1 MMLKGW
7 GIRLATFVAGSLF
20 FTFSM
25 ANDASDCSLLTP
37 CNSSPASSKPVP
49 GANQK
54 QPVCLKVRGEASASL
69 GDEAYVRQMA
79 IRDALKTASMQR
91 NVHVYSKQKVDNYQL
106 THDQSHF
113 TTQSRIQNFEILQE
127 GYRPLTDAE
136 KYDENGILKK
146 GVKPSVYQV
155 ILKVCL
161 TEEGVGCKNLPI
173 NPYQVRLAIAQ
184 PIVMHPGQAR
194 DLSQLVLGF
203 QSELVRR
210 LRQQGYQN
218 ILALRNA
225 PGFSRLT
232 LIEPNLDYDQ
242 LEALQAKAGAQFL
255 LLPVI
260 REVGYEKDSNG
271 VTSAVRHFYLY
282 DDEPNK
288 RYLEVEYFLVDL
300 FDQSIVSQERKG
312 YNIEGD
318 VLVGREKP
326 FGTNAFFE
334 TDTGKVFHQLLNEE
348 VQQLLTSLKCERLK
362 ARIVEQQ
369 GNLYMVQIDQST
381 GVKVGDQLAVYH
393 LPNRPVR
400 FQNKTL
406 GYDGLPA
413 GFLIVKRVQQHFI
426 VAELVGKKQP
436 IAIGDLVQAW

>member
-1 MMLKGW
+1 MLKGW
-7 GIRLATFVAGSLF
+7 GVRLATLAAGALF
-20 FTFSM
+20 FTLSM

-37 CNSSPASSKPVP
+37 CNASPASSKPAT
-49 GANQK
+49 GTNQK

-91 NVHVYSKQKVDNYQL
+91 NVHVYAKQKVDNYQL

-113 TTQSRIQNFEILQE
+113 TTQSRIQSFEILRE

-136 KYDENGILKK
+136 KYDENGMLKK
-146 GVKPSVYQV
+146 DVKPSVYQV
-155 ILKVCL
+155 VLKVCL
-161 TEEGVGCKNLPI
+161 TEEGAGCKNLPI

-194 DLSQLVLGF
+194 DLSQLALGF

-218 ILALRNA
+218 LLALRHA
-225 PGFSRLT
+225 PGFSSISLV
-232 LIEPNLDYDQ
+232 EPNLDYDQ
-242 LEALQAKAGAQFL
+242 LEALQAETGAQFL

-260 REVGYEKDSNG
+260 REVGYEKDPNG
-271 VTSAVRHFYLY
+271 VASAVRHFYLY

-300 FDQSIVSQERKG
+300 FKKSIVSQERKG

-348 VQQLLTSLKCERLK
+348 VQQLRASLKCEVLK
-362 ARIVEQQ
+362 ARIVENQ
-369 GNLYMVQIDQST
+369 GDMYIVQVDQAA

-393 LPNRPVR
+393 RPNRPVR

-406 GYDGLPA
+406 GYDDLPA
-413 GFLIVKRVQQHFI
+413 GFLIVKRVQPHFA
-426 VAELVGKKQP
+426 VTELVGKKQP
-436 IAIGDLVQAW
+436 VNVGDLVQAW